1 MSMRRL
7 LPFLFAIAIACEPQ
21 TRDEKEVFI
30 TPFEI
35 SKGKSTA
42 TYDEAI
48 EFYMELAREFPEIN
62 IQTIGETDS
71 GYPLHIVTFN
81 AEADFNFQKL
91 AESKT
96 IILINNGIH
105 PGESDG
111 IDATMMLYR
120 DLAQQRVPP
129 PENTIL
135 VTIPIYNVGGSLN
148 RSAKTRVNQN
158 GPANYGFRG
167 NALNYDLN
175 RDFIKCDSKNAKTF
189 VQIFHL
195 VQPDIFVDNHVS
207 NGADYQYTLSHLFTQ
222 HNKLGKEMGGYLEE
236 VFIPSLEKNMAD
248 AEWPLTPYV
257 NIYNVPPDNGFTQFL
272 DHPRYSTGYAALWNT
287 FGLMIEGHML
297 KPYEERVKATY
308 EFMRQLINFSQS
320 EHEQIKS
327 IRTSAATRHQD
338 LNFYPIRWELD
349 STKSRKLQFKGYR
362 ADTLI
367 SEVTGMNRLKYNRDF
382 PFTKEIPYYNNYIPV
397 DSIEIPSAYI
407 LRKEWRS
414 VMELL
419 DLNGIEYYTIEKD
432 TVMEV
437 ESYRITDFQTS
448 TNPYEGHYPHFDT
461 HVEKELV
468 NQSFSA
474 GDYLI
479 PTDQTGIRYLLE
491 TLEPAAVD
499 SFFNW
504 NFFDTVLQQKEG
516 FSAYVFEDLAIQLLE
531 SNKALRDSF
540 ELRKERDQIFQNDW
554 HAQLQWIYERSE
566 YYESAH
572 RQYPVYRSLKKKAE

>member
-1 MSMRRL
+1 MKRF
-7 LPFLFAIAIACEPQ
+7 LPFLFSFLIACEPQ
-21 TRDEKEVFI
+21 TRDEKEDYI
-30 TPFEI
+30 TPFET
-35 SKGKSTA
+35 SKGEETA

-62 IQTIGETDS
+62 IQTTGETDS

-81 AEADFNFQKL
+81 SEADFNFQKL

-120 DLAQQRVPP
+120 DLAQENIPP
-129 PENTIL
+129 PEDAIL
-135 VTIPIYNVGGSLN
+135 VTIPIYNVGGALN

-158 GPANYGFRG
+158 GPENYGFRG

-222 HNKLGKEMGGYLEE
+222 HNKLGKEMGGFLEE
-236 VFIPSLEKNMAD
+236 EFIPSMEKNMAE
-248 AEWPLTPYV
+248 AEWPVTPFV

-308 EFMRQLINFSQS
+308 EFLRQLVNFSQS
-320 EHEQIKS
+320 KHERIKS
-327 IRTSAATRHQD
+327 LRTSAATRYQD
-338 LNFYPIRWELD
+338 WSFYPIRWELD
-349 STKSRKLQFKGYR
+349 STKSRKLQFMGYR

-367 SEVTGMNRLKYNRDF
+367 SEVTGMDRLKYNRDF

-397 DSIEIPSAYI
+397 DSVEIPSAY
-407 LRKEWRS
+407 LVGKEWRS

-419 DLNGIEYYTIEKD
+419 DLNGIEYYTIEQD

-437 ESYRITDFQTS
+437 ESYRIVDFQTS
-448 TNPYEGHYPHFDT
+448 TYPYEGHYPHFDT

-468 NQSFSA
+468 TLSFSA
-474 GDYLI
+474 GEFII
-479 PTDQTGIRYLLE
+479 PTDQKGIRYLLE
-491 TLEPAAVD
+491 TLEPVATD

-504 NFFDTVLQQKEG
+504 NFFDTILQQKEG

-531 SNKALRDSF
+531 SNKTLRDSF
-540 ELRKERDQIFQNDW
+540 ELHKERDQIFQNDW

-572 RQYPVYRSLKKKAE
+572 RQYPVYRMLK